1 MKKVLSSF
9 IAVALILQLFAMV
22 VTVLAEENALITV
35 SNESGTVGSI
45 VTVKVGIVNNPGF
58 HALQCEIE
66 YDKSLMQLVSVSAGE
81 KLIDNADQVDQF
93 VASVGEGNVPAK
105 FLYMGILPSGIPSE
119 LITGDVTVAILTFKL
134 LEAGTSEVT
143 VNCVES
149 LYLNDA
155 YEMIQFGTRTG
166 VGTVSVSAK
175 IGSVYGDVN
184 GDGEVNVIDLGMLRK
199 YLASIDPLT
208 GLPSIDPS
216 TGLMKVDIKPG
227 ADANA
232 DGEVNVIDLGM
243 LRKYLASIDPVTNL
257 PSFNLGPR

>member
-22 VTVLAEENALITV
+22 VTVLAEDNALITV

-66 YDKSLMQLVSVSAGE
+66 YDKSLMQLVSISAGE
-81 KLIDNADQVDQF
+81 KLIDNA
-93 VASVGEGNVPAK
+93 VGEGNVPAK
-105 FLYMGILPSGIPSE
+105 FLYMGILPSGVTSE

-199 YLASIDPLT
+199 YLASVDPLT
-208 GLPSIDPS
+208 GMPSIDPS